1 MKKLYATLLLL
12 ALLSAA
18 TLSAQDNDV
27 IVKKTVDYAKEVQKL
42 WQIPGMAISIVKDGK
57 MIWSGGLGVKEMC
70 ASCGDSSGKT
80 CGENSGKSSGKSCG
94 ENSRKSSGNTC
105 GDNSGKSC
113 GKNCGENCGEKSTK
127 QVDANTLF
135 QIGSVSKSFTA
146 AVMASLVDEGKV
158 KWEDTVKNILPDF
171 KMYDKWVESNLQV
184 KDIMTHH
191 SGLQG
196 QLGTYIPNMGY
207 GREDI
212 WNMLPL
218 LKPKYSMRGSYEYN
232 NITFIIASK
241 IIEKLT
247 GKSWEDNV
255 RERIFNPLGMTSSR
269 VVGEEFKAAQNVST
283 PHEFGYK
290 KGRALSDTTWIDSVA
305 VNPLYGDEQALHWLT
320 VVGPAGSISS
330 TANDMAKY
338 TLFHLNKGLADGKKV
353 ISKEQA
359 NYLRKGHTITSQD
372 SSRITLYGHCWFI
385 EQNSRYRVIFHTGTT
400 WGFTTLCAY
409 FPEMDLGITILV
421 NSEAPAFPRYA
432 IMRRLIDLY
441 KGFPDKDYNKL
452 FYEEWLASARKGVR
466 AADKKEAEVV
476 KEASPDIKLLTGTY
490 DKGALFGKAVVTL
503 EKSSGSDAGN
513 AAKAQQA
520 PNSAVDLKSPVAH
533 QGSKSAVDLNSPV
546 AQQGS
551 KSGVDLN
558 SAENLY
564 ITVGP
569 MGWKSKLTHKNGNE
583 FTFRMD
589 GNEFKVKFVKDSKS
603 GKFNGLD
610 INFGYTENFGVW
622 NKLN

>member
-1 MKKLYATLLLL
+1 MLLFFIQ
-12 ALLSAA
+12 AA
-18 TLSAQDNDV
+18 TLSGQDNDV

-70 ASCGDSSGKT
+70 SSCGDSSGKT
-80 CGENSGKSSGKSCG
+80 CGENSGKS
-94 ENSRKSSGNTC
+94 
-105 GDNSGKSC
+105 
-113 GKNCGENCGEKSTK
+113 CGENCGDSCGEK

-218 LKPKYSMRGSYEYN
+218 LKPKYSFRGSYEYN

-255 RERIFNPLGMTSSR
+255 RERIFKPLGMSSSR
-269 VVGEEFKAAQNVST
+269 VIGDEFKAAQNVST
-283 PHEFGYK
+283 PHEFVYK
-290 KGRALSDTTWIDSVA
+290 KGRMLSDTTWVDSVA
-305 VNPLYGDEQALHWLT
+305 VNALYGDEQALHWLT

-353 ISKEQA
+353 ISQEQA

-432 IMRRLIDLY
+432 IMRRMIDLY

-452 FYEEWLASARKGVR
+452 FYEEWLASARKGMR
-466 AADKKEAEVV
+466 TADKKAAEEA

-503 EKSSGSDAGN
+503 EKSSESDAGN
-513 AAKAQQA
+513 AAKAQQGS
-520 PNSAVDLKSPVAH
+520 NSAVDLKSPVAH
-533 QGSKSAVDLNSPV
+533 QGSKSAVDLNV
-546 AQQGS
+546 
-551 KSGVDLN
+551 
-558 SAENLY
+558 AENLY

-569 MGWKSKLTHKNGNE
+569 KGWKSKLTHKNGNE
-583 FTFRMD
+583 FIFRMD
-589 GNEFKVKFVKDSKS
+589 GNEFKVKFVMDSKS

-610 INFGYTENFGVW
+610 IDFGYTENFGVW
-622 NKLN
+622 SKLN

>member
-1 MKKLYATLLLL
+1 MLLFFIQ
-12 ALLSAA
+12 AA
-18 TLSAQDNDV
+18 TLSGQDNDV

-70 ASCGDSSGKT
+70 ASCD
-80 CGENSGKSSGKSCG
+80 ENSGKSCG
-94 ENSRKSSGNTC
+94 EN
-105 GDNSGKSC
+105 
-113 GKNCGENCGEKSTK
+113 GEKL
-127 QVDANTLF
+127 VDANTLF

-218 LKPKYSMRGSYEYN
+218 LKPKYSLRGSYEYN

-255 RERIFNPLGMTSSR
+255 RERIFKPLGMSSSR
-269 VVGEEFKAAQNVST
+269 VIGDEFKAAQNVAN
-283 PHEFGYK
+283 PHEFVYK
-290 KGRALSDTTWIDSVA
+290 KGRALSDTTWVDSVA

-338 TLFHLNKGLADGKKV
+338 TLFHLNKGLANEKQV

-372 SSRITLYGHCWFI
+372 SSKITLYGHCWFI

-432 IMRRLIDLY
+432 IMRRMIDLY

-452 FYEEWLASARKGVR
+452 FYEEWLASARKGMR
-466 AADKKEAEVV
+466 TADKKAAEEA

-503 EKSSGSDAGN
+503 EKSTTNDAGG
-513 AAKAQQA
+513 AAAQKA
-520 PNSAVDLKSPVAH
+520 PGVDLKSPVAH
-533 QGSKSAVDLNSPV
+533 QGSKSAVDLN
-546 AQQGS
+546 A
-551 KSGVDLN
+551 
-558 SAENLY
+558 AENLY

-569 MGWKSKLTHKNGNE
+569 KGWKSKLTHKNGNE

-610 INFGYTENFGVW
+610 IDFGYTENFGVW
-622 NKLN
+622 SKLN

>member
-70 ASCGDSSGKT
+70 ASCG
-80 CGENSGKSSGKSCG
+80 EN
-94 ENSRKSSGNTC
+94 
-105 GDNSGKSC
+105 
-113 GKNCGENCGEKSTK
+113 STK

-218 LKPKYSMRGSYEYN
+218 LKPKYSLRGSYEYN

-283 PHEFGYK
+283 PHEFVYK
-290 KGRALSDTTWIDSVA
+290 KGRALSDTTWVDSVA

-338 TLFHLNKGLADGKKV
+338 TLFHLNKGLADGKQV
-353 ISKEQA
+353 ISQEQA

-452 FYEEWLASARKGVR
+452 YYEEWLASARKGVR

-520 PNSAVDLKSPVAH
+520 PNSAVDLKSPVAQ
-533 QGSKSAVDLNSPV
+533 QGSKSAVDH
-546 AQQGS
+546 
-551 KSGVDLN
+551 N

-589 GNEFKVKFVKDSKS
+589 GNEFKVKFVKDIKS

-622 NKLN
+622 SKLN

>member
-1 MKKLYATLLLL
+1 MLLFFIQ
-12 ALLSAA
+12 AA
-18 TLSAQDNDV
+18 TLSGQDNDV

-57 MIWSGGLGVKEMC
+57 MIWSGGLGVKEKC
-70 ASCGDSSGKT
+70 AE
-80 CGENSGKSSGKSCG
+80 CGE
-94 ENSRKSSGNTC
+94 
-105 GDNSGKSC
+105 
-113 GKNCGENCGEKSTK
+113 K

-146 AVMASLVDEGKV
+146 AVMASLVDEGRV

-218 LKPKYSMRGSYEYN
+218 LKPKYSLRGSYEYN

-255 RERIFNPLGMTSSR
+255 RERIFKPLGMSSSR
-269 VVGEEFKAAQNVST
+269 VIGDEFKAAQNVAN
-283 PHEFGYK
+283 PHEFVYK
-290 KGRALSDTTWIDSVA
+290 KGRALSDTTWVDSVA

-338 TLFHLNKGLADGKKV
+338 TLFHLNKGLANEKQV

-432 IMRRLIDLY
+432 IMRRMIDLY

-452 FYEEWLASARKGVR
+452 FYEEWLASARKGMR
-466 AADKKEAEVV
+466 TADKKAAEEA

-513 AAKAQQA
+513 AAKAQQ
-520 PNSAVDLKSPVAH
+520 
-533 QGSKSAVDLNSPV
+533 GSKSVVDLN
-546 AQQGS
+546 A
-551 KSGVDLN
+551 
-558 SAENLY
+558 AENLY

-569 MGWKSKLTHKNGNE
+569 KGWKSKLTHKNGNE

-610 INFGYTENFGVW
+610 IDFGYTENFGVW
-622 NKLN
+622 KRIENRE

>member
-1 MKKLYATLLLL
+1 MRRIT
-12 ALLSAA
+12 ALLMLLFFIQAA
-18 TLSAQDNDV
+18 TLSGQDNDV

-57 MIWSGGLGVKEMC
+57 MIWSGGLGVKEKC
-70 ASCGDSSGKT
+70 AE
-80 CGENSGKSSGKSCG
+80 CGE
-94 ENSRKSSGNTC
+94 
-105 GDNSGKSC
+105 
-113 GKNCGENCGEKSTK
+113 K

-146 AVMASLVDEGKV
+146 AVMASLVDEGRV

-218 LKPKYSMRGSYEYN
+218 LKPKYSLRGSYEYN

-255 RERIFNPLGMTSSR
+255 RERIFKPLGMSSSR
-269 VVGEEFKAAQNVST
+269 VIGDEFKAAQNVAN
-283 PHEFGYK
+283 PHEFVYK
-290 KGRALSDTTWIDSVA
+290 KGRALSDTTWVDSVA

-338 TLFHLNKGLADGKKV
+338 TLFHLNKGLANEKQV

-432 IMRRLIDLY
+432 IMRRMIDLY

-452 FYEEWLASARKGVR
+452 FYEEWLASARKGMR
-466 AADKKEAEVV
+466 TADKKAAEEA

-513 AAKAQQA
+513 AAKAQQ
-520 PNSAVDLKSPVAH
+520 
-533 QGSKSAVDLNSPV
+533 GSKSVVDLN
-546 AQQGS
+546 A
-551 KSGVDLN
+551 
-558 SAENLY
+558 AENLY

-569 MGWKSKLTHKNGNE
+569 KGWKSKLTHKNGNE

-610 INFGYTENFGVW
+610 IDFGYTENFGVW
-622 NKLN
+622 KRIENRE

>member
-1 MKKLYATLLLL
+1 MRRIT
-12 ALLSAA
+12 ALLMLLFFIQAA
-18 TLSAQDNDV
+18 TLSGQDNDV

-57 MIWSGGLGVKEMC
+57 MIWSGGLGVKEKC
-70 ASCGDSSGKT
+70 AE
-80 CGENSGKSSGKSCG
+80 CGE
-94 ENSRKSSGNTC
+94 
-105 GDNSGKSC
+105 
-113 GKNCGENCGEKSTK
+113 K

-146 AVMASLVDEGKV
+146 AVMASLVDEGRV

-218 LKPKYSMRGSYEYN
+218 LKPKYSLRGSYEYN

-255 RERIFNPLGMTSSR
+255 RERIFKPLGMSSSR
-269 VVGEEFKAAQNVST
+269 VIGDEFKAAQNVAN
-283 PHEFGYK
+283 PHEFVYK
-290 KGRALSDTTWIDSVA
+290 KGRALSDTTWVDSVA

-338 TLFHLNKGLADGKKV
+338 TLFHLNKGLANEKQV

-432 IMRRLIDLY
+432 IMRRMIDLY

-452 FYEEWLASARKGVR
+452 FYEEWLASARKGMR
-466 AADKKEAEVV
+466 TADKKAAEEA

-503 EKSSGSDAGN
+503 EKSSTQDAG
-513 AAKAQQA
+513 KA
-520 PNSAVDLKSPVAH
+520 
-533 QGSKSAVDLNSPV
+533 
-546 AQQGS
+546 
-551 KSGVDLN
+551 
-558 SAENLY
+558 AENLY

-569 MGWKSKLTHKNGNE
+569 KGWKSKLTHKNGNE

-589 GNEFKVKFVKDSKS
+589 GNEFKVKFVKDIKS

-610 INFGYTENFGVW
+610 IDFGYTENFGVW
-622 NKLN
+622 SKLN

>member
-1 MKKLYATLLLL
+1 MLLFFIQ
-12 ALLSAA
+12 AA
-18 TLSAQDNDV
+18 TLSGQDNDV
-27 IVKKTVDYAKEVQKL
+27 IVKKIVDYAKEVQKL

-57 MIWSGGLGVKEMC
+57 MIWSGGLGVKEKC
-70 ASCGDSSGKT
+70 AE
-80 CGENSGKSSGKSCG
+80 CGE
-94 ENSRKSSGNTC
+94 
-105 GDNSGKSC
+105 
-113 GKNCGENCGEKSTK
+113 K

-146 AVMASLVDEGKV
+146 AVMASLVDEGRV

-218 LKPKYSMRGSYEYN
+218 LKPKYSLRGSYEYN

-283 PHEFGYK
+283 PHEFVYK
-290 KGRALSDTTWIDSVA
+290 KGRMLSDTTWVDSVA
-305 VNPLYGDEQALHWLT
+305 VNALYGDEQALHWLT

-338 TLFHLNKGLADGKKV
+338 TLFHLNKGLADGNQV

-432 IMRRLIDLY
+432 IMRRMIDLY

-452 FYEEWLASARKGVR
+452 FYEEWLASARKGMR
-466 AADKKEAEVV
+466 TADKKAAEEA

-490 DKGALFGKAVVTL
+490 DKGVLFGKAVVTL
-503 EKSSGSDAGN
+503 EKSSESDAGN
-513 AAKAQQA
+513 AAK
-520 PNSAVDLKSPVAH
+520 AH
-533 QGSKSAVDLNSPV
+533 QGSKSAVDLKSPV

-551 KSGVDLN
+551 KSVVDLN
-558 SAENLY
+558 AAENLY

-569 MGWKSKLTHKNGNE
+569 KGWKSKLTHKNGNE

-610 INFGYTENFGVW
+610 IDFGYTENFGVW
-622 NKLN
+622 SKLN

>member
-1 MKKLYATLLLL
+1 MRRIT
-12 ALLSAA
+12 ALLMLLFFIQAA
-18 TLSAQDNDV
+18 TLSGQDNDV

-70 ASCGDSSGKT
+70 ASCD
-80 CGENSGKSSGKSCG
+80 ENSGKSCG
-94 ENSRKSSGNTC
+94 EN
-105 GDNSGKSC
+105 
-113 GKNCGENCGEKSTK
+113 GEKL
-127 QVDANTLF
+127 VDANTLF

-218 LKPKYSMRGSYEYN
+218 LKPKYSLRGSYEYN

-255 RERIFNPLGMTSSR
+255 RERIFKPLGMSSSR
-269 VVGEEFKAAQNVST
+269 VIGDEFKAAQNVAN
-283 PHEFGYK
+283 PHEFVYK
-290 KGRALSDTTWIDSVA
+290 KGRALSDTTWVDSVA

-338 TLFHLNKGLADGKKV
+338 TLFHLNKGLANEKQV

-372 SSRITLYGHCWFI
+372 SSKITLYGHCWFI

-432 IMRRLIDLY
+432 IMRRMIDLY

-452 FYEEWLASARKGVR
+452 FYEEWLASARKGMR
-466 AADKKEAEVV
+466 TADKKAAEEA

-503 EKSSGSDAGN
+503 EKSTTNDAGG
-513 AAKAQQA
+513 AAAQKA
-520 PNSAVDLKSPVAH
+520 PGVDLKSPVAH
-533 QGSKSAVDLNSPV
+533 QGSKSAVDLN
-546 AQQGS
+546 A
-551 KSGVDLN
+551 
-558 SAENLY
+558 AENLY

-569 MGWKSKLTHKNGNE
+569 KGWKSKLTHKNGNE

-610 INFGYTENFGVW
+610 IDFGYTENFGVW
-622 NKLN
+622 SKLN

>member
-1 MKKLYATLLLL
+1 MKKLYATLLLM

-80 CGENSGKSSGKSCG
+80 CG
-94 ENSRKSSGNTC
+94 
-105 GDNSGKSC
+105 DNSGKSC
-113 GKNCGENCGEKSTK
+113 GKNCGDSCGDSCGEKSTK

-218 LKPKYSMRGSYEYN
+218 LKPKYSLRGSYEYN

-283 PHEFGYK
+283 PHEFVYK
-290 KGRALSDTTWIDSVA
+290 KGRALSDTTWVDSVA

-338 TLFHLNKGLADGKKV
+338 TLFHLNKGFADGKQV

-452 FYEEWLASARKGVR
+452 YYEEWLASARKGVR

-520 PNSAVDLKSPVAH
+520 PNSAVDLKSPVAQ
-533 QGSKSAVDLNSPV
+533 QGSKSAVDH
-546 AQQGS
+546 
-551 KSGVDLN
+551 N

-589 GNEFKVKFVKDSKS
+589 GNEFKVKFVKDIKS

-622 NKLN
+622 SKLN

>member
-1 MKKLYATLLLL
+1 MLLFFIQ
-12 ALLSAA
+12 AA
-18 TLSAQDNDV
+18 TLSGQDNDV

-57 MIWSGGLGVKEMC
+57 MIWSGGLGVKEKC
-70 ASCGDSSGKT
+70 AE
-80 CGENSGKSSGKSCG
+80 CGE
-94 ENSRKSSGNTC
+94 
-105 GDNSGKSC
+105 
-113 GKNCGENCGEKSTK
+113 K

-146 AVMASLVDEGKV
+146 AVMASLVDEGRV

-218 LKPKYSMRGSYEYN
+218 LKPKYSLRGSYEYN

-255 RERIFNPLGMTSSR
+255 RERIFKPLGMSSSR
-269 VVGEEFKAAQNVST
+269 VIGDEFKAAQNVAN
-283 PHEFGYK
+283 PHEFVYK
-290 KGRALSDTTWIDSVA
+290 KGRALSDTTWVDSVA

-338 TLFHLNKGLADGKKV
+338 TLFHLNKGLANEKQV

-432 IMRRLIDLY
+432 IMRRMIDLY

-452 FYEEWLASARKGVR
+452 FYEEWLASARKGMR
-466 AADKKEAEVV
+466 TADKKAAEEA

-513 AAKAQQA
+513 AAKAQQ
-520 PNSAVDLKSPVAH
+520 
-533 QGSKSAVDLNSPV
+533 GSKSVVDLN
-546 AQQGS
+546 A
-551 KSGVDLN
+551 
-558 SAENLY
+558 AENLY

-569 MGWKSKLTHKNGNE
+569 KGWKSKLTRKNGNE

-610 INFGYTENFGVW
+610 IDFGYTENFGVW
-622 NKLN
+622 KRIENRE

>member
-1 MKKLYATLLLL
+1 MRRIT
-12 ALLSAA
+12 ALLMLLFFIQAA
-18 TLSAQDNDV
+18 TLSGQDNDV

-70 ASCGDSSGKT
+70 SSCGDSSGKT
-80 CGENSGKSSGKSCG
+80 CGENSGKS
-94 ENSRKSSGNTC
+94 
-105 GDNSGKSC
+105 
-113 GKNCGENCGEKSTK
+113 CGENCGDSCGEK

-218 LKPKYSMRGSYEYN
+218 LKPKYSFRGSYEYN

-255 RERIFNPLGMTSSR
+255 RERIFKPLGMSSSR
-269 VVGEEFKAAQNVST
+269 VIGDEFKAAQNVST
-283 PHEFGYK
+283 PHEFVYK
-290 KGRALSDTTWIDSVA
+290 KGRMLSDTTWVDSVA
-305 VNPLYGDEQALHWLT
+305 VNALYGDEQALHWLT

-353 ISKEQA
+353 ISQEQA

-432 IMRRLIDLY
+432 IMRRMIDLY

-452 FYEEWLASARKGVR
+452 FYEEWLASARKGMR
-466 AADKKEAEVV
+466 TADKKAAEEA

-503 EKSSGSDAGN
+503 EKSSESDAGN
-513 AAKAQQA
+513 AAKAQQGS
-520 PNSAVDLKSPVAH
+520 NSAVDLKSPVAH
-533 QGSKSAVDLNSPV
+533 QGSKSAVDLNV
-546 AQQGS
+546 
-551 KSGVDLN
+551 
-558 SAENLY
+558 AENLY

-569 MGWKSKLTHKNGNE
+569 KGWKSKLTHKNGNE
-583 FTFRMD
+583 FIFRMD
-589 GNEFKVKFVKDSKS
+589 GNEFKVKFVMDSKS

-610 INFGYTENFGVW
+610 IDFGYTENFGVW
-622 NKLN
+622 SKLN